1 MKITVAIF
9 RNVMVMAV
17 LFTSLNLLSSC
28 DSCNRPS
35 SNESGTATGQQA
47 NGDNSA
53 TERPGANE
61 DSGSQGGNE

>member
-1 MKITVAIF
+1 MKKTAAVL
-9 RNVMVMAV
+9 RSVMLMAV
-17 LFTSLNLLSSC
+17 LFSGSNLLSSC
-28 DSCNRPS
+28 NSCNRPS

-61 DSGSQGGNE
+61 DSGSQSGND